1 MSSLM
6 QPLTMFLGNV
16 QYVLVAVV
24 GGLRVSSGAITVG
37 EVQAFIQY
45 ARQFSMPVTQLA
57 SMMNIFQSGIASLER
72 VLDLLDTE
80 EQSPDPVGSEPLP
93 AVEGRV
99 VFDHV
104 TFSYSPERPLIE
116 DLSLKIGRA
125 SCRERVCR

>member
-1 MSSLM
+1 
-6 QPLTMFLGNV
+6 
-16 QYVLVAVV
+16 
-24 GGLRVSSGAITVG
+24 
-37 EVQAFIQY
+37 
-45 ARQFSMPVTQLA
+45 MPVTQLA

-116 DLSLKIGRA
+116 DLSLTAEPGQTVAIVGPTGAGKTTLVNLIRPLLELTEGRNTLDTVGRA
-125 SCRERVCR
+125 TWRANVGQYVGI